1 MKKIFVTLVVFIAC
15 QGIFAQNIDDL
26 FNHFKEK
33 KGAEYVNIPPIV
45 LKLGRLF
52 MDKDGTDYRFIKGVN
67 SVQVLD
73 MEDCSSAIR
82 KDFQHEVNQLDLH
95 GYETL
100 VQTKEKDETVK
111 LITKMDND
119 TIHELIVVVTGKDE
133 CALTRLKGTIKKEDV
148 EVMMTENKIMIDGRK

>member
-15 QGIFAQNIDDL
+15 QGIFAQDIDNL
-26 FNHFKEK
+26 FSHFKEK
-33 KGAEYVNIPPIV
+33 NGAEYVNIPPIV

-82 KDFQHEVNQLDLH
+82 KDFQHDKNR
-95 GYETL
+95 
-100 VQTKEKDETVK
+100 
-111 LITKMDND
+111 N
-119 TIHELIVVVTGKDE
+119 
-133 CALTRLKGTIKKEDV
+133 
-148 EVMMTENKIMIDGRK
+148 

>member
-15 QGIFAQNIDDL
+15 QGIFAQNIDNL
-26 FNHFKEK
+26 FSHFKEK
-33 KGAEYVNIPPIV
+33 NGAEYVNIPPIM

-52 MDKDGTDYRFIKGVN
+52 MDKDEADYRFIKGVN

-82 KDFQHEVNQLDLH
+82 KDFQHEVNQLELH

-111 LITKMDND
+111 LIAKMDND
-119 TIHELIVVVTGKDE
+119 TIRELIVVVTGKDE
-133 CALTRLKGTIKKEDV
+133 CALTRLKGKIKKEDIN
-148 EVMMTENKIMIDGRK
+148 VMMTEDKIMIDGRK